1 MKAILFVVCL
11 GWYIST
17 ASAQHSVC
25 VSASGPCVT
34 VTSPVTLTGHIHQFI
49 TPLFQ
54 WQKYDGS
61 AWVPIGTNDSVYTV
75 TQPGTYRLKVTE
87 YGPDCYG
94 HDFYSS
100 QVCLAACTVVPVSF
114 VRFTAATTDRI
125 TTLRWETA
133 GADSLVLQRSES
145 GIFVD
150 IASVPTSGSRQ
161 EPARTTQYRLKA
173 VSVDGKMAYSEI
185 IAVKKDIS
193 FDRPVAIQIITMS
206 GARVFS
212 GVRTFAN
219 EAMLTQFVSRT
230 VPSSGVY
237 CVQIQQDNCTRS
249 SLFQK

>member
-1 MKAILFVVCL
+1 MKQILLVVLLSFC
-11 GWYIST
+11 GSVAT
-17 ASAQHSVC
+17 AQTRSVC
-25 VSASGPCVT
+25 ISANAPCVT
-34 VTSPVTLTGHIHQFI
+34 STSTVTLTGHTQGFTVPVFEWQTRDGASWIHV
-49 TPLFQ
+49 
-54 WQKYDGS
+54 GS
-61 AWVPIGTNDSVYTV
+61 NDSIYTA
-75 TQPGTYRLKVTE
+75 QQSGIYRLKVIE
-87 YGPDCYG
+87 AGSSC
-94 HDFYSS
+94 HSYSNEL
-100 QVCLAACTVVPVSF
+100 CITTCTVVPVVFS
-114 VRFTAATTDRI
+114 RFTAATTDRI
-125 TTLRWETA
+125 TTLRWETS